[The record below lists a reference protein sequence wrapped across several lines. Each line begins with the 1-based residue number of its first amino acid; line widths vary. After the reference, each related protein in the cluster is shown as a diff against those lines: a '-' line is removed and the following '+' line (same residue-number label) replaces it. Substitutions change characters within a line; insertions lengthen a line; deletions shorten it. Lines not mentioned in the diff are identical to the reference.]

1 MVIIDQVRQGIEG
14 KNLGMFFF
22 QGKQGSFQQLLG
34 ETLRMGEAKV
44 GSQPWVAIS

>member
-1 MVIIDQVRQGIEG
+1 MVIIEQVRQG

-34 ETLRMGEAKV
+34 ETLLMGEAKV
-44 GSQPWVAIS
+44 GSQPWVAISSA